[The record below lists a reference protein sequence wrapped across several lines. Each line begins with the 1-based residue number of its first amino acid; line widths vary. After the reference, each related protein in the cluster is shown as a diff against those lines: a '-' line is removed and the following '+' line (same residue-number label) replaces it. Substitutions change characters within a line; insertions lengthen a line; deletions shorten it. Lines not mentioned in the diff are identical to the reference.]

1 MRASQMSEKSYK
13 ARLKLFFRRVSTENQ
28 SLEMQ
33 MAADKK
39 YRDALDEDEYI
50 ELNELG
56 VSANKLTFK
65 QRDKMQEIMTLIEN
79 REVKELYVYD
89 RSRLT
94 RNFYEYLELV
104 DLFITHD
111 VDIYFTTTDSSYSPF
126 TSNYLVEAINGILIE
141 EEGRAIVRRVAD
153 SNRKLPAR
161 KFGYEVEKH
170 DGKKEYFLK
179 SDLKMLIEQVFK
191 KASEVKKDIEFLELL
206 SFASKTLKRKPVDI
220 IRMLTDAFYA
230 GCERESEHHF
240 ITLSYVEPV
249 VTKETFVDIQQNI
262 KFFVEKVQLDR
273 NERSNENMLQP
284 HCSTCFKKMNYKVS
298 SIGEAGTYSCSNKHK
313 KVTISLDVYNGH
325 LLKSALAALTNLS
338 KVELKNTVQVFL
350 QQKLSALE
358 KEIQTLEKKVED
370 LELKIATSPIDRI
383 ISKHY
388 KIDMEILNE
397 IKKKKRSIK
406 EQTLHIE
413 NYKINVQQL
422 VLMIEENIMN
432 KLVDIP
438 SIVGLLVKECFVG
451 DSEITLNLFF
461 NEFLDKKE
469 VERMMADA

>member
-1 MRASQMSEKSYK
+1 MSKKSYK
-13 ARLKLFFRRVSTENQ
+13 AKLKIFFRRVSTENQ

-33 MAADKK
+33 MAADRK
-39 YRDALDEDEYI
+39 YREALDEDEFI
-50 ELNELG
+50 EVNELG

-65 QRDKMQEIMTLIEN
+65 QRDKMQEIMALIEN

-161 KFGYEVEKH
+161 KFGYEIVKQ

-179 SDLKMLIEQVFK
+179 PDLKILLEQVFK
-191 KASEVKKDIEFLELL
+191 RAGEVKKDIEFLELL
-206 SFASKTLKRKPVDI
+206 SFASKSLKRQPMDI
-220 IRMLTDAFYA
+220 IRLLTDAFYA
-230 GCERESEHHF
+230 GCERINEKHF

-249 VTKETFVDIQQNI
+249 VTKESFVDIQQNI
-262 KFFVEKVQLDR
+262 QFFIEKVQLDR
-273 NERSNENMLQP
+273 NERSGENMLQP
-284 HCSTCFKKMNYKVS
+284 HCSICFKKMHYKMS
-298 SIGEAGTYSCSNKHK
+298 SVGEAGTYSCSNKHK
-313 KVTISLDVYNGH
+313 KVIISLDVYNEQ
-325 LLKSALAALTNLS
+325 LLKSASAALTNLN
-338 KVELKNTVQVFL
+338 KDELKNTVQVFL
-350 QQKLSALE
+350 KHKLSTLE
-358 KEIQTLEKKVED
+358 KEIQTLEKKVEE
-370 LELKIATSPIDRI
+370 LELKIATSPKERI
-383 ISKHY
+383 VSKHY
-388 KIDMEILNE
+388 KIDLEILNDV
-397 IKKKKRSIK
+397 KKSKRSIK
-406 EQTLHIE
+406 EQILHLE
-413 NYKINVQQL
+413 NYKVNLQQL
-422 VLMIEENIMN
+422 VLMIEENIM
-432 KLVDIP
+432 KKFVDIP

-451 DSEITLNLFF
+451 DSEITMTLFF

-469 VERMMADA
+469 LERMMVDA